1 MQQRE
6 LEGAVSTV
14 LETAKQEADAQ
25 DPRQWGWVEA
35 SVWTERMLAA
45 LSDGVKGGKWFS
57 LMDKV
62 YARRTLEAAWKR
74 VADNRGAA
82 GVDGVSVERF
92 KAREGH
98 YLEELE
104 AVLREGRYRP
114 EPVRR
119 VHIPKGSGQTR
130 PLGIPTVK
138 DRIVQTALKMVL
150 EPIFERK
157 FLTVSYGFRPGRGC
171 KDALREVDA
180 LLRAGYTFVVDADVM
195 SYFDTLPQGPLM
207 DRLKDEISDGKVL
220 ALVEAFLGQDILD
233 GLKRWRPTMGTPQ
246 GAVLSP
252 LLANL
257 YLHSLDVA
265 LTEAGHKVVRY
276 ADDFVILC
284 QSPQEAEAA
293 LMRVQAWVV
302 ANGLALHP
310 EKTHTGDCRE
320 PGHGFEF
327 LGYRFECGRRSV
339 RKKSLAALKDVI
351 RHKTRR
357 TRGDS
362 LKRII
367 EDLNPILRG
376 WFAYFKHALPW
387 TFRLLD
393 GFIRRRLRSLLRKQQ
408 KRPGFGRCHADHLRW
423 PNAFFAEQGL
433 FTLYDAFVLARQSR

>member
-1 MQQRE
+1 
-6 LEGAVSTV
+6 
-14 LETAKQEADAQ
+14 
-25 DPRQWGWVEA
+25 
-35 SVWTERMLAA
+35 
-45 LSDGVKGGKWFS
+45 
-57 LMDKV
+57 
-62 YARRTLEAAWKR
+62 
-74 VADNRGAA
+74 
-82 GVDGVSVERF
+82 
-92 KAREGH
+92 
-98 YLEELE
+98 
-104 AVLREGRYRP
+104 
-114 EPVRR
+114 
-119 VHIPKGSGQTR
+119 
-130 PLGIPTVK
+130 
-138 DRIVQTALKMVL
+138 VQTALKMVL

-157 FLTVSYGFRPGRGC
+157 FLPVSYGFRPGRGC

-180 LLRAGYTFVVDADVM
+180 LLRAGYTFVVDADVR

-284 QSPQEAEAA
+284 QSQQEAEAA
-293 LMRVQAWVV
+293 LMQVQTWVV

-310 EKTHTGDCRE
+310 EKTHIGDCRE

-433 FTLYDAFVLARQSR
+433 FSVYEAFVLARQSR

>member
-1 MQQRE
+1 M
-6 LEGAVSTV
+6 
-14 LETAKQEADAQ
+14 
-25 DPRQWGWVEA
+25 
-35 SVWTERMLAA
+35 
-45 LSDGVKGGKWFS
+45 
-57 LMDKV
+57 
-62 YARRTLEAAWKR
+62 
-74 VADNRGAA
+74 
-82 GVDGVSVERF
+82 
-92 KAREGH
+92 
-98 YLEELE
+98 
-104 AVLREGRYRP
+104 
-114 EPVRR
+114 
-119 VHIPKGSGQTR
+119 
-130 PLGIPTVK
+130 
-138 DRIVQTALKMVL
+138 
-150 EPIFERK
+150 
-157 FLTVSYGFRPGRGC
+157 SYGFRPGRGC

-220 ALVEAFLGQDILD
+220 ALVEAFVGQDILD

-284 QSPQEAEAA
+284 QSQQEAEAA
-293 LMRVQAWVV
+293 LMQVQTWVV

-310 EKTHTGDCRE
+310 EKTHIGDCRE

-376 WFAYFKHALPW
+376 WFGYFKHALPW

-433 FTLYDAFVLARQSR
+433 FSVYEAFVLARQSR

>member
-6 LEGAVSTV
+6 IEGAVSTV

-45 LSDGVKGGKWFS
+45 LGDGVKGGKWFS

-74 VADNRGAA
+74 VAANRGAA

-92 KAREGH
+92 KAREGP

-104 AVLREGRYRP
+104 AALREGRYRP

-119 VHIPKGSGQTR
+119 MHIPKGSGQTR

-150 EPIFERK
+150 EPIFERE
-157 FLTVSYGFRPGRGC
+157 FLPVSYGFRPGRGC

-180 LLRAGYTFVVDADVM
+180 LLKVGYTFVVDADVK

-207 DRLKDEISDGKVL
+207 DRLEDKISDGKVL
-220 ALVEAFLGQDILD
+220 ALVEAFLGQDILE
-233 GLKRWRPTMGTPQ
+233 GLRRWTPTMGTPQ

-284 QSPQEAEAA
+284 QSPQEAQAA

-302 ANGLALHP
+302 GNGLALHP
-310 EKTHTGDCRE
+310 EKTHIGDCRE

-433 FTLYDAFVLARQSR
+433 FTLFEAFVLARQSR

>member
-1 MQQRE
+1 MQRRE
-6 LEGAVSTV
+6 LEAAVSTV

-45 LSDGVKGGKWFS
+45 LGDGVKGGKWFS

-92 KAREGH
+92 KDREGH

-119 VHIPKGSGQTR
+119 VHIPKGPGQTR

-157 FLTVSYGFRPGRGC
+157 FLPVSYGFRPGRGC

-180 LLRAGYTFVVDADVM
+180 LLKAGYTFVVDADVM

-220 ALVEAFLGQDILD
+220 ALVEAFLGQDILE

-265 LTEAGHKVVRY
+265 LAEAGHKVVRY

-284 QSPQEAEAA
+284 QSQQEAEAA

-310 EKTHTGDCRE
+310 EKAHIGDCWE

-339 RKKSLAALKDVI
+339 RKKSLASLKDVI

-376 WFAYFKHALPW
+376 WFGYFKHALPW

-393 GFIRRRLRSLLRKQQ
+393 GFTRRRLRSLLRKQQ

-433 FTLYDAFVLARQSR
+433 FSVYEAFVLARQSR

>member
-1 MQQRE
+1 MQRRE
-6 LEGAVSTV
+6 LEAAVSTV

-45 LSDGVKGGKWFS
+45 LGDGVKGGKWFS

-74 VADNRGAA
+74 VAANRGAA

-92 KAREGH
+92 KVREGH

-104 AVLREGRYRP
+104 AALREGSYRP

-119 VHIPKGSGQTR
+119 VHSPKGPGQTR
-130 PLGIPTVK
+130 SLGIPTVK

-150 EPIFERK
+150 EPIFERE
-157 FLTVSYGFRPGRGC
+157 FLPVSYGFRPGRGC

-180 LLRAGYTFVVDADVM
+180 LLKVGYTFVVDADVK

-207 DRLKDEISDGKVL
+207 DRLEDKISDGKVL

-233 GLKRWRPTMGTPQ
+233 GLRRWTPTMGTPQ
-246 GAVLSP
+246 GVVLSP

-310 EKTHTGDCRE
+310 EKTHLGDCRE

-433 FTLYDAFVLARQSR
+433 FTLFDAFVLARQSR

>member
-6 LEGAVSTV
+6 IEGAVSTV

-45 LSDGVKGGKWFS
+45 LGDGVKGGKWFS

-74 VADNRGAA
+74 VAANRGAA

-92 KAREGH
+92 KAREGP

-104 AVLREGRYRP
+104 AALREGRYRP

-119 VHIPKGSGQTR
+119 MHIPKGSGQTR

-150 EPIFERK
+150 EPIFERE
-157 FLTVSYGFRPGRGC
+157 FLPVSYGFRPGRGC

-180 LLRAGYTFVVDADVM
+180 LLKVGYTFVVDADVK

-207 DRLKDEISDGKVL
+207 DRLEDKISDGKVL
-220 ALVEAFLGQDILD
+220 ALVEAFLGQDILE
-233 GLKRWRPTMGTPQ
+233 GLRRWTPTMGTPQ

-284 QSPQEAEAA
+284 QSPQEAQAA
-293 LMRVQAWVV
+293 LIRVQAWVV
-302 ANGLALHP
+302 GNGLALHP
-310 EKTHTGDCRE
+310 EKTHIGDCRE

-433 FTLYDAFVLARQSR
+433 FTLFEAFVLARQSR

>member
-1 MQQRE
+1 MQSKETR
-6 LEGAVSTV
+6 VPSV
-14 LETAKQEADAQ
+14 PETAKQGADPD
-25 DPRQWGWVEA
+25 DPSTWSWVEA
-35 SVWTERMLAA
+35 SIWTERMLAA
-45 LSDGVKGGKWFS
+45 LGDGVKGGKWFS

-74 VADNRGAA
+74 VAANRGAA
-82 GVDGVSVERF
+82 GVDGVSVVRF

-104 AVLREGRYRP
+104 AALREGRYRP
-114 EPVRR
+114 APVRR

-150 EPIFERK
+150 EPIFERE
-157 FLTVSYGFRPGRGC
+157 FLPVSYGFRPGRGC
-171 KDALREVDA
+171 KEALREGDA
-180 LLRAGYTFVVDADVM
+180 LLKAGYTFVVDADVK

-207 DRLKDEISDGKVL
+207 DRLKDQISDGKVL

-233 GLKRWRPTMGTPQ
+233 GLRRWTPTMGTPQ

-265 LTEAGHKVVRY
+265 LTEVGHKVVRY

-284 QSPQEAEAA
+284 QSQQEAEAA

-327 LGYRFECGRRSV
+327 LGYRFEGGRRSV
-339 RKKSLAALKDVI
+339 RKKSLAALKDVM

-357 TRGDS
+357 SRSRGYS